1 MHGSQSGKGRQ
12 ASEDPDVRM
21 EKKSRII
28 CVGSRL
34 VESDAIGPHVH
45 DFLARRS
52 LPENV
57 SLMDGGL
64 AGLDLLR
71 YLEGVDCVVFVDSLV
86 GFAPPGCPVVLDH
99 GAAMEEMPAG
109 YAHDGGLSWLLRL
122 LPAVCE
128 NDLPE
133 IAIVGAEWPV
143 KPEVVE
149 QLAETALN
157 IATGDRYGREFE
169 TRLRVV
175 QSGTA

>member
-1 MHGSQSGKGRQ
+1 MSRVHGSQSGKGWQ
-12 ASEDPDVRM
+12 AREDTGVRK

-34 VESDAIGPHVH
+34 VESDAIGPHVY

-71 YLEGVDCVVFVDSLV
+71 YVEGMDCVVFVDSLV
-86 GFAPPGCPVVLDH
+86 GFAPPGCPVVLNRS
-99 GAAMEEMPAG
+99 AAIEEMPAG
-109 YAHDGGLSWLLRL
+109 YAHDGGLTWLLRM

-128 NDLPE
+128 SDLPE
-133 IAIVGAEWPV
+133 VAIVGAEWPV
-143 KPEVVE
+143 TPEVAE

-157 IATGDRYGREFE
+157 IATGDRQ
-169 TRLRVV
+169 V
-175 QSGTA
+175 